1 MVQDRIYNY
10 FERNPELHVLFIF
23 DKMDIILDELSQ
35 VTEWREDYHYHIF
48 DGAWFNTKYAIENTW
63 KEKKVVLL
71 FKNGTYPVREE
82 EQLKFPLLDMLKA
95 NMEYKEEDY
104 ASFMQQYNLPEKF
117 RPFIK
122 KNIGEIMSTKV
133 SALLNGHISAESF
146 SEDVVCRAFISTYL
160 GDKKLLDWE
169 NIIVKMIIL
178 GGATDDKKRDAFF
191 LRLEKTLDA
200 KRAVDEKLNKLF
212 GFSYKP
218 NSDVRMKEIAESL
231 KYNSITQLLDVA
243 KGDSYKQYKVTNQIK
258 LDLINKIYECG
269 SHDRVLCDRFVQA
282 MSNLAES
289 IREEEIISTY
299 GIDAQYFCMTEELCW
314 PILKEIIETKLVAD
328 PAEVNDRMREL
339 MLKLPINSV
348 VQTVLRFV
356 EQTALYYNQ
365 IRDLGTLK
373 LSTPKDYVDK
383 YLNEFYLVDTYY
395 RRSLQA
401 YHELLTRQNPIEQ
414 TTNKAKQQLDQ
425 DYAKIT
431 NVLNLEW
438 LTCVKEAGAFFE
450 NLGLKKQQD
459 FYENEQINQKL
470 VVVISDAL
478 RYEVANE
485 LLQELAKEKHVANLS
500 AYLSML
506 PTETKYCKP
515 ALLPHHS
522 LALQGAEM
530 AVDGQVLTTTDQR
543 TKHLGL
549 YKDGALCITYEDV
562 MSCDKNTRREIFK
575 RPLVYIFHNT
585 IDEASHSQSPFE
597 VISACRRAI
606 EQLAS
611 LVNSLH
617 ASWNVTN
624 VILTADHGFV
634 YNDMQFEDKDK
645 HSISEDCIEK
655 KTRYYLTHSNQPVI
669 GIEKFPLQMVSGMAT
684 TEDTYVAVPSGT
696 NRLAAPGGYN
706 FAHGGA
712 TLQEMLIPVIKS
724 FRKKSDK
731 TEKVDVALM
740 SHNLNMVSSMLK
752 FQIIQSEAVTMT
764 VTERR
769 IVCCI
774 YHGDKEVTERLKL
787 TLNSTDA
794 TNLNNR
800 VYDITMRLNQFV
812 NSSVLQLRIYD
823 EDDLLNPLLKETV
836 KNNSMEQDF

>member
-485 LLQELAKEKHVANLS
+485 LLQELAKEKHVATLS

-562 MSCDKNTRREIFK
+562 MSCDQNTRREIFK